1 MATPKAGM
9 IIRNKTTQQLC
20 AITFEDKGK
29 VDLYFNRK
37 FKMTNVPL
45 EVIIAEYEPVEDLKN
60 ALKAITYLEGVD

>member
-1 MATPKAGM
+1 MTPKAGVV
-9 IIRNKTTQQLC
+9 IRNKTTRQLC

-60 ALKAITYLEGVD
+60 VLKAITYLEGDN

>member
-1 MATPKAGM
+1 MTPKAGVV
-9 IIRNKTTQQLC
+9 IRNKTTRQLC

-45 EVIIAEYEPVEDLKN
+45 EVIITEYEPVEDLKN
-60 ALKAITYLEGVD
+60 VLKAITYLDGDN

>member
-1 MATPKAGM
+1 MTPKAGVV
-9 IIRNKTTQQLC
+9 IRNKTTRQLC

-60 ALKAITYLEGVD
+60 ALKAITYLDGDN